1 MQRMCEKCYTI
12 TVVVEDPEEDRQR
25 VGFSLKYNYNIKLDL
40 KEGCV
45 LDLLGAG

>member
-12 TVVVEDPEEDRQR
+12 TAVVEDPEEDRER
-25 VGFSLKYNYNIKLDL
+25 ERFRLKHNYNIKLDL